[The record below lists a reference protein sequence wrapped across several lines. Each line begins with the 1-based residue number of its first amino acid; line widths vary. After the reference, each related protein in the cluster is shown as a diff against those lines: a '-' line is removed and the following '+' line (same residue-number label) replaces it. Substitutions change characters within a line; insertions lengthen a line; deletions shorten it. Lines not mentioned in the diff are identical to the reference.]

1 VWMLFSTAATNTIS
15 RKLIHNIA
23 LIGPP
28 GSGKG
33 SYGKILADQL
43 PATLISTSDVIRNI
57 ACKGNENETI
67 RAAIDSGSLLDD
79 RMVSDALQSYLLLSS
94 SSSSSSSS
102 SNKLNAASKI
112 TLFDG
117 FPRTIDQVKIMEETW
132 PSDLKINAVINL
144 EVPRKV
150 CEMKLQGRRRCKT
163 CGQSVNIADVN
174 HQVEANFVLPPVLCS
189 CSSPSYV
196 ITREDDRCPDVM
208 KKRLDLYYSLTIPI
222 LEHFETSGLLLRFTP
237 FKGYLDMPRF
247 EESVR
252 DWLDA
257 GFVAPSSL

>member
-1 VWMLFSTAATNTIS
+1 MLLSSAVSTTIS
-15 RKLIHNIA
+15 RKVINNVA

-57 ACKGNENETI
+57 ASKGTENEKI

-79 RMVSDALQSYLLLSS
+79 SMVSEALQSYLLSS
-94 SSSSSSSS
+94 SSG
-102 SNKLNAASKI
+102 KLNAASKI
-112 TLFDG
+112 TIFDG

-132 PSDLKINAVINL
+132 PSHLKINGIINL

-150 CEMKLQGRRRCKT
+150 CEMKLQGRRRCEI

-174 HQVEANFVLPPVLCS
+174 YQVEEHFVLPPVLCN

-196 ITREDDRCPDVM
+196 IMREDDRCPDVM
-208 KKRLDLYYSLTIPI
+208 KKRLDLYYNLTTPI

-247 EESVR
+247 EETVR
-252 DWLDA
+252 DWLA
-257 GFVAPSSL
+257 NTGCVAPSTL